1 MTLPTS
7 LQAATLVIA
16 EKGAAMIRQHWMS
29 EDAATLGQS
38 LSEHENSDGS
48 NNEKEEEKK
57 EREDKMARSKKFDK
71 EL

>member
-16 EKGAAMIRQHWMS
+16 EKGAAMIRQHWTS
-29 EDAATLGQS
+29 EDAETLVQP

-48 NNEKEEEKK
+48 NIEKEKK
-57 EREDKMARSKKFDK
+57 EREDEMARSKKFDK

>member
-1 MTLPTS
+1 MILPTS

-16 EKGAAMIRQHWMS
+16 EKGAAMIRQHWTS
-29 EDAATLGQS
+29 EDVVQP

-48 NNEKEEEKK
+48 NIEKEKK
-57 EREDKMARSKKFDK
+57 EREDEMARSKEFDK

>member
-7 LQAATLVIA
+7 IQAATLVIA
-16 EKGAAMIRQHWMS
+16 EKGAAMIRQHWTS
-29 EDAATLGQS
+29 EP

-48 NNEKEEEKK
+48 NIKKEKK
-57 EREDKMARSKKFDK
+57 EREDEMAIGKKYEK

>member
-16 EKGAAMIRQHWMS
+16 EKGAAMIRQHWTS
-29 EDAATLGQS
+29 EDAETLVQS
-38 LSEHENSDGS
+38 LSENKFSDGS
-48 NNEKEEEKK
+48 NIEKEKK
-57 EREDKMARSKKFDK
+57 KREDEMAIGKKYEK